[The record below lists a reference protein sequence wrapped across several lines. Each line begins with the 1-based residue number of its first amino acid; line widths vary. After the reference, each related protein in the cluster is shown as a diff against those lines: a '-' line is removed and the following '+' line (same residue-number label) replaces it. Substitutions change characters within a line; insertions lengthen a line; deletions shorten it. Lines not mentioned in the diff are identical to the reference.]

1 MAIIAFCRGREGRL
15 LRLALVCAASPLSM
29 LLLGGC
35 AGYSLGPAK
44 PTYLKDIKSLTI
56 PTFRSDDLAPH
67 IESLMTTTVIKE
79 FQRDGTFKIA
89 PGGQGDA
96 TLLCTIE
103 EIRLTP
109 VRSVPGNVLQASE
122 FVMSVKVRYELRNGR
137 GDRGKVLDGGRV
149 TGEASFFVSTDLQQD
164 QRQAYPRAAE
174 QAALRLVSQ
183 LSEGF

>member
-1 MAIIAFCRGREGRL
+1 MSIIAICGGRWEW
-15 LRLALVCAASPLSM
+15 LRRMAVVCAALPL

-35 AGYSLGPAK
+35 AGYSLGPVK
-44 PTYLKDIKSLTI
+44 PSYLKDIKTLTI

-89 PGGQGDA
+89 RGGQGDA

-103 EIRLTP
+103 GIQLTP

-122 FVMSVKVRYELRNGR
+122 FVMSVKVRYELRQGG

-164 QRQAYPRAAE
+164 QRQAYPRASE
-174 QAALRLVSQ
+174 QAAQRLVSQ